1 MHPGRGRP
9 SGRPAAAL
17 GARASRPQ
25 SRRFRRL
32 TPFRHRA
39 RRGLLRFRRV
49 RRGGRGHASNPKPK
63 PKPKPEPKPKPKP
76 KPKPNRDPNPNPNHL
91 QDEEDFYDDVDEMGY
106 DDFDEDGE
114 DWGDDDDE
122 MLYSSS

>member
-25 SRRFRRL
+25 SRRFSRL
-32 TPFRHRA
+32 TPFRHQA
-39 RRGLLRFRRV
+39 RRGLLRF
-49 RRGGRGHASNPKPK
+49 RRGGRGHASNPKPT
-63 PKPKPEPKPKPKP
+63 PKPNPNPN
-76 KPKPNRDPNPNPNHL
+76 PNRDPNPNPNHL

-114 DWGDDDDE
+114 DWGDDDD